1 RRHHPGTLIEG
12 WFAAFK
18 RPIESPLISQ
28 ANLASSREPGGA
40 MAVPPTKIGADLER
54 LLTPKEATQVLRLGL
69 SWLAKARM
77 RGDGP
82 PYVKLR
88 RAVFYRESDLIR
100 WLKAHARLST
110 SER

>member
-1 RRHHPGTLIEG
+1 M
-12 WFAAFK
+12 AA
-18 RPIESPLISQ
+18 
-28 ANLASSREPGGA
+28 
-40 MAVPPTKIGADLER
+40 PPTNTAELER

-69 SWLAKARM
+69 SWLAKARV

-88 RAVFYRESDLIR
+88 RAVRYREGDLVQ
-100 WLKAHARLST
+100 WLKSRRRQST

>member
-1 RRHHPGTLIEG
+1 M
-12 WFAAFK
+12 AA
-18 RPIESPLISQ
+18 
-28 ANLASSREPGGA
+28 
-40 MAVPPTKIGADLER
+40 PPTNTADLER

-88 RAVFYRESDLIR
+88 RTVRYRHDPVAESACATLNERGLAIGAE
-100 WLKAHARLST
+100 LSERLSSLRVEQEHNNPSQYIT
-110 SER
+110 IHHQKYNRTEIRKK